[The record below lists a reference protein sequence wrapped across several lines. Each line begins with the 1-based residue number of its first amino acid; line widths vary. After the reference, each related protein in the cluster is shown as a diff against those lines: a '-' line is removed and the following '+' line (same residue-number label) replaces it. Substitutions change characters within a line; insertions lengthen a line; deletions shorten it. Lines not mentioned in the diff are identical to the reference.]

1 MIKICS
7 KCKNEYPATDKYFIK
22 DNRRKGGL
30 GYHCIECNREYSNIY
45 YQKNHKRRLEI
56 AKNYRDK
63 NRDKM
68 NLAKRIKR
76 LNPEFREKEKEYIRL
91 NKDRYNFY
99 TKRRIDRKK
108 GAGGSHTFEEWE
120 NLKKEYEYT
129 CSVCLKKEP
138 EIKLTRDHIIAIS
151 IWKYYIK
158 EHSEIDYQCNDIQN
172 IQPLCRSCNSW
183 KKIKAMRFMLPK
195 FFGGIIREQ

>member
-1 MIKICS
+1 MIKKCS
-7 KCKNEYPATDKYFIK
+7 KCKKKYPVTDKYFIK
-22 DNRRKGGL
+22 DNRRKFGL
-30 GYHCIECNREYSNIY
+30 GYSCRECHREYNNNY

-76 LNPEFREKEKEYIRL
+76 QNLEFREKEKEYIRL

-99 TKRRIDRKK
+99 TTRRIAHKK
-108 GAGGSHTFEEWE
+108 GASGSHTFEEWE
-120 NLKKEYEYT
+120 DLKKKYEYI
-129 CSVCLKKEP
+129 CPICLKKEP
-138 EIKLTRDHIIAIS
+138 IIKLTRDHIIPIS

-158 EHSEIDYQCNDIQN
+158 EHLEINYQCNDIQN
-172 IQPLCRSCNSW
+172 IQPLCLSCNSW
-183 KKIKAMRFMLPK
+183 KKIKVMRFMLPK
-195 FFGGIIREQ
+195 FFGGIIIK